1 MTIRETIRELQKS
14 GHHITYYERKDGG
27 VLIKTIDGQKFTGAT
42 GNLYAR
48 ALTGQKFSTKRAA
61 QLGRITWSGKRA
73 KSQISSKD
81 IDIKKKLERVQR
93 KWRKAFKGQPGM
105 GRKTAKQVKWSI
117 ENLGREETIR
127 RLEEAERYASGK
139 AYTKNIQYLIVKIEE
154 AALKLNSQ
162 ELQKLADDIRKSAYK
177 IQEVSIAP
185 AYDRLYDL
193 NHGANIQDVVN
204 DVRKILGI

>member
-1 MTIRETIRELQKS
+1 MTIRETIRQLQRE
-14 GHHITYYERKDGG
+14 GHSVTFYERKDGG
-27 VLIKTIDGQKFTGAT
+27 VLIRSIDGRKFTGAA

-73 KSQISSKD
+73 KSQISYKD

-93 KWRKAFKGQPGM
+93 KWRKAFKDQPEL
-105 GRKTAKQVKWSI
+105 GRKTAKQVKWNI
-117 ENLGREETIR
+117 ENLGRAETIR

-154 AALKLNSQ
+154 AAKKLHSQ
-162 ELQKLADDIRKSAYK
+162 ELQSLADDIRRNAYK
-177 IQEVSIAP
+177 IKESSIVP

-193 NHGANIQDVVN
+193 NHGDLPVDVAN